1 MKKLIV
7 FGALLGVLLTA
18 GAAAWLTLPHWYH
31 PWMPE
36 PVGRAAFPLKHVDE
50 VGAAAVRH
58 RLSPALVAAVIYV
71 ESGFDADV
79 RSDSGAVGL
88 MQVMPQTA
96 DEIAAQTDGFRFR
109 RDDLAE
115 PAVNVRYGCYY
126 LRRLVDRYDGSLV
139 CALAAYNAGAAHVD
153 EWLAG
158 RGALAVGG
166 IPFPETREYV
176 RRVLRCRD
184 IYADLYGPLLA
195 GVPVDR
201 GVGGG

>member
-1 MKKLIV
+1 MKRLIV
-7 FGALLGVLLTA
+7 FCGLLGVLLAA
-18 GAAAWLTLPHWYH
+18 GVAAWLSLPYWYH

-36 PVGRAAFPLKHVDE
+36 TVGRAAFPLKHADE
-50 VGAAAVRH
+50 LGAAAARH

-71 ESGFDADV
+71 ESGFDAGV

-109 RDDLAE
+109 RGDLAE

-158 RGALAVGG
+158 RGDLAVGS

-176 RRVLRCRD
+176 RRVLHYRD

-195 GVPVDR
+195 GVPVD
-201 GVGGG
+201 GGAGG